1 MKNKTLGFL
10 FKVPAVLVLVASFIG
25 GIYAAMNNISGI
37 GDGTPIAL
45 LIVLILYVIGE
56 FKQGRGEFY

>member
-10 FKVPAVLVLVASFIG
+10 FKVPALLVLVASFIG

-37 GDGTPIAL
+37 GYGTPIAL

-56 FKQGRGEFY
+56 FKQSKGEFY

>member
-37 GDGTPIAL
+37 GYGTPVAL

-56 FKQGRGEFY
+56 FKQNRGEFY

>member
-10 FKVPAVLVLVASFIG
+10 FKVPAILVLVASLIG

-37 GDGTPIAL
+37 GYGTPIAL

-56 FKQGRGEFY
+56 FKQGKNDFY

>member
-10 FKVPAVLVLVASFIG
+10 FKVPAILVLVASLIG

-37 GDGTPIAL
+37 GYGTPIAL

-56 FKQGRGEFY
+56 FKQSKGEFY